1 MSLEGVMRVSGS
13 ALAAHTTWLDTIASN
28 LANSEVVSGSAGD
41 VYRSRQPI
49 FATMTKPFGNP
60 EGAVGVAVKSVVEMG
75 PPGRKEYA
83 PSHTLADGDGYIYH
97 SNVNTVEEMANMIAA
112 SRAYQ
117 NSVEAMNTAKQLMVQ
132 TLSMGR

>member
-13 ALAAHTTWLDTIASN
+13 ALAAHTTWLDTVASN

-41 VYRSRQPI
+41 VYRSRQPV
-49 FATMTKPFGNP
+49 FATEAKPFADSR
-60 EGAVGVAVKSVVEMG
+60 GAVGVAVKSVVETG

-83 PSHTLADGDGYIYH
+83 PNHTLADSDGYIYH

-117 NSVEAMNTAKQLMVQ
+117 NSVEAMNTAKQLLVQ
-132 TLSMGR
+132 TLSLGR

>member
-1 MSLEGVMRVSGS
+1 MSLEGVMRISGS
-13 ALAAHTTWLDTIASN
+13 ALAAHTTWLDTVASN
-28 LANSEVVSGSAGD
+28 LANSEVVSGNAGD

-49 FATMTKPFGNP
+49 FATVAKPFADP
-60 EGAVGVAVKSVVEMG
+60 QDARGVVVQSVAEMG

-83 PSHTLADGDGYIYH
+83 PNHTLADGDGYIYH

-117 NSVEAMNTAKQLMVQ
+117 NSVEAMNTAKQLLVQ
-132 TLSMGR
+132 TLSLGR

>member
-13 ALAAHTTWLDTIASN
+13 ALAAHTVWLDTIASN
-28 LANSEVVSGSAGD
+28 LANSEVVSGSADD

-49 FATMTKPFGNP
+49 FATMMKPFGDHK
-60 EGAVGVAVKSVVEMG
+60 GAVGVTVEGVVETG

-83 PSHTLADGDGYIYH
+83 PHHALADGDGYIHH

-117 NSVEAMNTAKQLMVQ
+117 NSVEAMNTAKQLLVQ
-132 TLSMGR
+132 TLSLGR

>member
-13 ALAAHTTWLDTIASN
+13 ALAAHTVWLDTVASN

-49 FATMTKPFGNP
+49 FATMTKPFGDP
-60 EGAVGVAVKSVVEMG
+60 KGAVGVTVEGVVEMG

-83 PSHTLADGDGYIYH
+83 PHHTLADADGYIHH

-117 NSVEAMNTAKQLMVQ
+117 NSVEAMNTAKQLLVQ
-132 TLSMGR
+132 TLSLGR